1 MKRRQTMAVLALLC
15 IATPAGA
22 FADAEGLLVGA
33 AITNGSDSD
42 FGLGARV
49 EYPLEAWLPNL
60 GIAGGLN
67 VFFPGDPYDSWWEI
81 NAAALYHFEV
91 NETFTPYAGAGL
103 GFASWKKQ
111 YTDDDFFGFSSI
123 RRSARD
129 SSFGL
134 SAIGGCKFNFDIGV
148 TPFVEAR
155 VGVGGGNT
163 LEITAGA
170 LIGF

>member
-1 MKRRQTMAVLALLC
+1 MKRRLTMAVLALFC
-15 IATPAGA
+15 VGA
-22 FADAEGLLVGA
+22 PSTASAEAEGLMVGA

-42 FGLGARV
+42 FGLGARI
-49 EYPLEAWLPNL
+49 EHPLDLVVPNL

-67 VFFPGDPYDSWWEI
+67 VFFPSDPYESWWEV
-81 NAAALYHFEV
+81 NAAALYHFELS
-91 NETFTPYAGAGL
+91 EMFTPYAGAGI
-103 GFASWKKQ
+103 GYASWKKQ
-111 YTDDDFFGFSSI
+111 YPQVDAFGFSTP
-123 RRSARD
+123 RGSAHD
-129 SSFGL
+129 SSFSL
-134 SAIGGCKFNFDIGV
+134 SAIGGFKLNFDIGV

>member
-1 MKRRQTMAVLALLC
+1 MAVLALLC
-15 IATPAGA
+15 LGA
-22 FADAEGLLVGA
+22 SSTASADAEGLMLGA

-49 EYPLEAWLPNL
+49 EYPLDLLLPNL

-67 VFFPGDPYDSWWEI
+67 VFFPGDPYDSWWEV

-91 NETFTPYAGAGL
+91 NETFTPYTGAGL
-103 GFASWKKQ
+103 GYAIWKKQ
-111 YTDDDFFGFSSI
+111 YPTTDFFGLNSP
-123 RRSARD
+123 RGSAHD
-129 SSFGL
+129 SSFSL
-134 SAIGGCKFNFDIGV
+134 SAIGGCKFNFDIGF

-163 LEITAGA
+163 LEVTAGA